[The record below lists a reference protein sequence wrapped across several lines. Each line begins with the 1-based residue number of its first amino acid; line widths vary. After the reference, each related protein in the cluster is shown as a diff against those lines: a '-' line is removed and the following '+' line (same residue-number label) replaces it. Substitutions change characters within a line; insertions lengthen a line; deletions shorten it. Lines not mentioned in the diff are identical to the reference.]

1 MDLATH
7 TPNYTHSH
15 MRNRKQTK
23 PDTITVCRANDD
35 YNVTNMEKNKTWKPS
50 KSIPS
55 LAAELIKY

>member
-1 MDLATH
+1 
-7 TPNYTHSH
+7 